1 MTAEKVLIVGD
12 FLPDRLGASYER
24 AFQTLGHEVI
34 RFDIV
39 AERAALAWPARNRV
53 LHRLTLGSLAA
64 RRTWSLRFNCRLLDL
79 ARASRVSW
87 IFVHNGEWLMPETVQ
102 ALQRLGKRV
111 AIFHADNPFPPHY
124 NNRPETLEA
133 ARQADLCLVWS
144 EKLVEA
150 LKREGVRAAFLA
162 FGWDPEVFP
171 YQHDVPQGSWPGV
184 VFIGGW
190 DREREAFLDEVAAHV
205 PLRIYGPEYWGTR
218 ARRHGRARNCWQG
231 HALAMTAAAR
241 VIRKSAVCLN
251 VLRTQHV
258 IDGVPDGVIMRH
270 FEVPGAGGFLVSMR
284 SGVATDLFPDGER
297 AVYFR
302 SVDECIMVSRRYID
316 DAESRTHIVR
326 QAHECVAVSHTYTQR
341 AEEVIVFF
349 QAL

>member
-1 MTAEKVLIVGD
+1 MTAEKVLIVGE

-24 AFQTLGHEVI
+24 AFQTLGHEVV

-39 AERAALAWPARNRV
+39 AERVALAWPARNRV

-64 RRTWSLRFNCRLLDL
+64 RRTWSLRFNRRLFDL
-79 ARASRVSW
+79 ARESRVPW
-87 IFVHNGEWLMPETVQ
+87 VFAHNGEWLMPETVQ
-102 ALQRLGKRV
+102 ALQRHGKRV
-111 AIFHADNPFPPHY
+111 VIFHADNPFPPHY
-124 NNRPETLEA
+124 SNRPETLEA
-133 ARQADLCLVWS
+133 ARQADLYLVWS

-205 PLRIYGPEYWGTR
+205 PLRIYGPGYWGAR
-218 ARRHGRARNCWQG
+218 ARRNGRARACWQG
-231 HALAMTAAAR
+231 HALAMAAAAR
-241 VIRKSAVCLN
+241 VVRESAICLN
-251 VLRTQHV
+251 VLRTQHQ

-270 FEVPGAGGFLVSMR
+270 FEVPGAGGFLVSTR
-284 SGVATDLFPDGER
+284 SGVATELFPDRER

-302 SVDECIMVSRRYID
+302 SVNECIVVCRRYIN
-316 DAESRTHIVR
+316 DAESRALIVR
-326 QAHECVAVSHTYTQR
+326 QAHEDVASNHTYRQR
-341 AEEVIVFF
+341 AREIIDI
-349 QAL
+349 LRHL